1 MMITRER
8 LWFFLW
14 TLFLSFAA
22 VSYGRVLRGLPWRT
36 AFAVVAGQ
44 VLASAG
50 LTALFY
56 IRPRIACYVSSA
68 VFGAAGVLI
77 FLRGFSESFSQT
89 MGGISV
95 LAGAA
100 FLFLWTRL
108 RRALNLG

>member
-8 LWFFLW
+8 LWFFIL
-14 TLFLSFAA
+14 TLGLSFDGAT
-22 VSYGRVLRGLPWRT
+22 SSDLLRGLTWR
-36 AFAVVAGQ
+36 AAVPVIAGL